1 MAEGIAIAAAWSQA
15 ATWFAHAGGKDF
27 SRHFVSGLAAMRIDH
42 VVAFR
47 FSGRDGFSC
56 LMTRGSVAPG
66 LARDLAG
73 RYTGGDYAADPNLSL
88 ILGSAEENEPRV
100 VSFDPGRI
108 GSSLYRRIFFEEPA
122 LGDKLSVIGRT
133 GPAIYYLNL
142 YRQEEHGRFRDD
154 ERDLTARIAPLLL
167 AALAQH
173 DMAGFREGSLP
184 PARERKKSRLDVLST
199 REKDICL
206 LILSGMTEKAMA
218 RELGL
223 SPHTVR
229 TYRRR
234 AYAKLGVNDSRA
246 LFRLMSPLGG
256 TDG

>member
-1 MAEGIAIAAAWSQA
+1 MIATAWAQAAA
-15 ATWFAHAGGKDF
+15 WFAHAGGNDF
-27 SRHFVSGLAAMRIDH
+27 SRHFVSGLTAMRVDH

-73 RYTGGDYAADPNLSL
+73 RYTGGDYAADPNLPL
-88 ILGSAEENEPRV
+88 VIGSAEENGPRV

-122 LGDKLSVIGRT
+122 LGDKLSVIGRI

-142 YRQEEHGRFRDD
+142 YRQEGHGRFRDD
-154 ERDLTARIAPLLL
+154 ERDLTACIAPLLL
-167 AALAQH
+167 AALAHH
-173 DMAGFREGSLP
+173 DIAGFRGSFP
-184 PARERKKSRLDVLST
+184 PVRERGKSRLDVLST

-206 LILSGMTEKAMA
+206 LILSGMTEKAIA

-246 LFRLMSPLGG
+246 LFRLMSPFGV